1 MTEMEHST
9 LAEDEATPVDAGLV
23 MSRKVFA
30 LRLGDA
36 CPGADAALLKTEL
49 LASLETNGRC
59 AGDALWTHGAG
70 DVEKTTRQRELL
82 SLRPRRASNPSVD
95 RGPGSVFNAWY
106 TARSRK
112 VHSAEYVGGTRVL
125 CEKRPST
132 IGRGQLSIYHA
143 PRHRTRVLVR
153 RMVGTRIT
161 RQVMRYAGQRRHV
174 PE

>member
-95 RGPGSVFNAWY
+95 RGPGSVSPCNTPAC
-106 TARSRK
+106 ARTPP
-112 VHSAEYVGGTRVL
+112 SA
-125 CEKRPST
+125 SN
-132 IGRGQLSIYHA
+132 
-143 PRHRTRVLVR
+143 
-153 RMVGTRIT
+153 
-161 RQVMRYAGQRRHV
+161 RHV
-174 PE
+174 SCPTQRTHAVELYVARHTALVNHSQRKILL